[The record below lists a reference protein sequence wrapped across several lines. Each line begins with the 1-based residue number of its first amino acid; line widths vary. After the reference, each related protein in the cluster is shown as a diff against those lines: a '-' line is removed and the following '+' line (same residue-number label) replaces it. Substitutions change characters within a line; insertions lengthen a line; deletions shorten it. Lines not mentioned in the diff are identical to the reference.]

1 MTLSSN
7 ALLETGNLKPE
18 TSFGMPTL
26 IELPDLESHAALA
39 QELGLDFI
47 EINMSFP
54 QYQPEKLDV
63 EKLKEIKEKYGVYF
77 TVHADES
84 TDVCSVNPRIA
95 KAYSDTMLDTIALA
109 KKLGIPTINLHL
121 LRGIYVTLPDRRTFV
136 YAENEDFYL
145 AKLREFRDR
154 AEGAIGK
161 SGIKICIE
169 NTDGYDLPFLVHA
182 LDTLLE
188 SPAFA
193 LTFDIGHDNAIK
205 NIDKPVILAREERL
219 RHIHM
224 HDGQGKRVHLAL
236 GDGDMDIAWYLAL
249 AEKHRCRVVL
259 ETKTVAALRQSVKYL
274 REL

>member
-1 MTLSSN
+1 M
-7 ALLETGNLKPE
+7 

-26 IELPDLESHAALA
+26 IELPELETQAALA
-39 QELGLDFI
+39 QELGLDFV

-63 EKLKEIKEKYGVYF
+63 EKLQSIKEKYGIYY
-77 TVHADES
+77 TIHADES

-95 KAYSDTMLDTIALA
+95 KAYTDTMLDAIELA
-109 KKLGIPTINLHL
+109 KKLAIPTINLHL
-121 LRGIYVTLPDRRTFV
+121 LRGIFVTLPDRRTFV

-145 AKLREFRDR
+145 EKLREFRDR
-154 AEGAIGK
+154 AESAIGE

-169 NTDGYDLPFLVHA
+169 NTDGYDLPFLVHG

-193 LTFDIGHDNAIK
+193 LTFDIGHDNAI
-205 NIDKPVILAREERL
+205 NGIDKPVILAREDRL
-219 RHIHM
+219 CHMHM
-224 HDGQGKRVHLAL
+224 HDGQGTRVHLAL

-249 AEKHRCRVVL
+249 AEKHGCRIVL
-259 ETKTVAALRQSVKYL
+259 ETKTVAALRKSVNFL